1 VVAIV
6 SELAARTYWPDGAL
20 GKRVAIEENTDGPA
34 WREVIGVVQSTRHF
48 GVEAPQEAEFYMP
61 QAQAAS
67 PFMQLVIRTDGDP
80 VAVMPSVRKAVA
92 TIDPEQTAF
101 GFDTMEQLLV
111 GSVAQRRFQ
120 TALVTVF
127 AIMALLLA
135 AIGVYAA
142 MSHMVGHRRREI
154 GVRLALGAK
163 PSQVVTL
170 ILRNGFIV
178 TVAGAAA
185 GLAGAAMISQLL
197 AGLLYGVS
205 SLDLATYGAVTVI
218 LLVVANLAAY
228 VPSRAAGQVDPLVIL
243 SDE

>member
-1 VVAIV
+1 
-6 SELAARTYWPDGAL
+6 
-20 GKRVAIEENTDGPA
+20 
-34 WREVIGVVQSTRHF
+34 
-48 GVEAPQEAEFYMP
+48 
-61 QAQAAS
+61 
-67 PFMQLVIRTDGDP
+67 
-80 VAVMPSVRKAVA
+80 
-92 TIDPEQTAF
+92 
-101 GFDTMEQLLV
+101 
-111 GSVAQRRFQ
+111 
-120 TALVTVF
+120 
-127 AIMALLLA
+127 MALLLA

-170 ILRNGFIV
+170 ILRHGFIV
-178 TVAGAAA
+178 TSAGAAA